1 MLTTRR
7 AFVVVLDE
15 AVEPAAGRLAGKVEH
30 LPTGESERFESSATL
45 IRFIERHVESGR
57 KGE

>member
-7 AFVVVLDE
+7 AYVVVLDE
-15 AVEPAAGRLAGKVEH
+15 AVDPATGELAGKVEH
-30 LPTGESERFESSATL
+30 LPSGESARFESSATL
-45 IRFIERHVESGR
+45 IRFIERHTDSGR

>member
-15 AVEPAAGRLAGKVEH
+15 AVEPSAGELRGKVEH
-30 LPTGESERFESSATL
+30 LPTGDSARFESSATL
-45 IRFIERHVESGR
+45 IQFIERHAESAR

>member
-15 AVEPAAGRLAGKVEH
+15 TVEPTAGELTGKVEH
-30 LPTGESERFESSATL
+30 LPTGESARFDSSATL
-45 IRFIERHVESGR
+45 IRFIERHAESPR

>member
-7 AFVVVLDE
+7 AFVIVLDE
-15 AVEPAAGRLAGKVEH
+15 AADPTAGELAGKVEH
-30 LPTGESERFESSATL
+30 LPTGESARFESSATL
-45 IRFIERHVESGR
+45 IRFIERHAQSGR